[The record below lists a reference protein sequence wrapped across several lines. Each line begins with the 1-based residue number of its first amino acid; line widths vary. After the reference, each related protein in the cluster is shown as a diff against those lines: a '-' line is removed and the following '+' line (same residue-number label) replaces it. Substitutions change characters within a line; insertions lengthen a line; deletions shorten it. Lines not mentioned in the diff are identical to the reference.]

1 MTFEALV
8 IDSTEPRVSIRSLTQ
23 DQLPGE
29 GDVLVG
35 VEWSSINYKDALAV
49 TSKGKIIRGEMPF
62 VPGIDLAGSVIHS
75 ESSDFS
81 EGDRVLATGWGIGEK
96 HWGGYSQV
104 QRVSSKSL
112 IPIPSGL
119 STRDSMIVGT
129 AGLTAMLSVLEIEN
143 HGLPITSGE
152 VLVTGATGGVG
163 SFSTML
169 LSQAGYQVAAST
181 GKSSARD
188 YLMSLGATRIVER
201 SELENG
207 AARPLD
213 RGEWSGCIDS
223 VGSKTLESVLSRCKA
238 HAVVAACGLAGGH
251 ELNTTV
257 FPFILRGVKL
267 IGIDSN
273 TCPVARRITAWSR
286 LSELAGNVDLN
297 SLAHEVALS
306 GIVEASTQLMKG
318 GITGRYVVNLQSGA

>member
-8 IDSTEPRVSIRSLTQ
+8 IDSSEPRVSIRSFTQ
-23 DQLPGE
+23 DHLPGE
-29 GDVLVG
+29 GDVLVR

-49 TSKGKIIRGEMPF
+49 TSRGKIIRGKMPF
-62 VPGIDLAGSVIHS
+62 VPGIDLAGTVIHS
-75 ESSDFS
+75 GSLDFS

-96 HWGGYSQV
+96 HWGGYSQI
-104 QRVSSKSL
+104 QRVWSSSL
-112 IPIPSGL
+112 IPIPTYL

-169 LSQAGYQVAAST
+169 LAQGGYRVAAST

-188 YLMSLGATRIVER
+188 YLMNLGATRIVER
-201 SELENG
+201 SELESG

-223 VGSKTLESVLSRCKA
+223 VGSKTLESVLSRCKP

-273 TCPVARRITAWSR
+273 RCPLARRTTAWTR
-286 LSELAGNVDLN
+286 LSKLARNVDLN
-297 SLAHEVALS
+297 SLAHEVELS
-306 GIVEASTQLMKG
+306 GIVEASEQLMEG
-318 GITGRYVVNLQSGA
+318 GITGRFVVNLQVEA

>member
-1 MTFEALV
+1 VTFEALV

>member
-8 IDSTEPRVSIRSLTQ
+8 IDSTEPRVSLRSLTQ

-29 GDVLVG
+29 GDVLVR

-49 TSKGKIIRGEMPF
+49 TNRGKIIRGDMPF
-62 VPGIDLAGSVIHS
+62 VPGIDLAGTVIHS

-81 EGDRVLATGWGIGEK
+81 EGDRVLATGWDIGEK
-96 HWGGYSQV
+96 HWGGYSQI
-104 QRVSSKSL
+104 QRVSSESL
-112 IPIPSGL
+112 IPIPTDL

-129 AGLTAMLSVLEIEN
+129 AGLTAMLAVLEIEN
-143 HGLPITSGE
+143 HGLSITSGAI
-152 VLVTGATGGVG
+152 LVTGATGGVG

-169 LSQAGYQVAAST
+169 LSEAGYQVAAST

-188 YLMSLGATRIVER
+188 YLMGLGATRIIKR
-201 SELENG
+201 SELESG

-273 TCPVARRITAWSR
+273 TCPVARRMTAWSR
-286 LSELAGNVDLN
+286 LSKLARKVDLN
-297 SLAHEVALS
+297 SLAHEVELS
-306 GIVEASTQLMKG
+306 GIVEASTQLMEG
-318 GITGRYVVNLQSGA
+318 GITGRFVVNLQMEA

>member
-8 IDSTEPRVSIRSLTQ
+8 IDSTEPRVSLRSLTQ

-29 GDVLVG
+29 GDVLVR
-35 VEWSSINYKDALAV
+35 VEWSSINHKDALAV
-49 TSKGKIIRGEMPF
+49 TNRGKIIRGDMPF
-62 VPGIDLAGSVIHS
+62 VPGIDLAGTVIHS

-96 HWGGYSQV
+96 HWGGYSQI
-104 QRVSSKSL
+104 QRVSSESL
-112 IPIPSGL
+112 IPIPTDL

-152 VLVTGATGGVG
+152 ILVTGATGGVG

-169 LSQAGYQVAAST
+169 LSEAGYQVAAST

-188 YLMSLGATRIVER
+188 YLMGLGATRIVER
-201 SELENG
+201 SELESG

-273 TCPVARRITAWSR
+273 TCPVTTRMTAWSR
-286 LSELAGNVDLN
+286 LSKLAGKVDLN
-297 SLAHEVALS
+297 SLAHEVELS
-306 GIVEASTQLMKG
+306 GIVEASTQLMEG
-318 GITGRYVVNLQSGA
+318 GITGRFVVNLQMEA